1 MLCPPFLL
9 KISEGK
15 IGTANPQF
23 FDRVRSVNL
32 IAVNHTYEVNIKLWI
47 RHD

>member
-1 MLCPPFLL
+1 MLFPPFFLE

-23 FDRVRSVNL
+23 FDSVSSVNL
-32 IAVNHTYEVNIKLWI
+32 
-47 RHD
+47 

>member
-1 MLCPPFLL
+1 MIISSLIRLE

-23 FDRVRSVNL
+23 FVSVISLN
-32 IAVNHTYEVNIKLWI
+32 
-47 RHD
+47 